1 MRQLRD
7 DTHLILDGEVRVY
20 RRERS
25 KRWQAAF
32 VIDGHTI
39 RISTSKRDLSEAK
52 EYARDTFLEYKF
64 RHKNDLPVVTKKFSD
79 VAKLAIVDMR
89 KQLDAGLG
97 RKVFADYIVCIER
110 YLIPFFGAQFVTSI
124 DYQKIQDFYEWRR
137 AKMGRE
143 PKASTLNTHNSAMN
157 RVFEEAVARGFIANK
172 NVPLM
177 VNRGEKSERRPD
189 FTREEY
195 ATLIRKMPSWVN
207 LGKAGKPTDMRHL
220 MRDYVL
226 IMANTGMRHG
236 TEALNLRWKH
246 VTLFEE
252 KDLQYLEMSV
262 TGKTGRRDIICR
274 SGTINYLK
282 RIHERSEDTR
292 HIPFEDLLKQ
302 RIDLPVF
309 RLPDGTVSKNIH
321 QTFRK
326 FVTDTGLITCPR
338 TNQNRTL
345 YSLRHTYATFA
356 LLNDGMDIHALAIQ
370 MGTSIGMIERHYSHL
385 TPRLKKDML
394 TGKRYELSRDEFE
407 DQHDTRD
414 L

>member
-39 RISTSKRDLSEAK
+39 RISTGKRDLSEAK

>member
-39 RISTSKRDLSEAK
+39 RISTGKRDLAEAK

-172 NVPLM
+172 NVLLM

-262 TGKTGRRDIICR
+262 SGKTGRRDIICR

-338 TNQNRTL
+338 TNRNRTL

-356 LLNDGMDIHALAIQ
+356 LLNDGMVIHALAIQ